1 VCCNSSAC
9 GSLSCAPT
17 PANLSCLFIFIYL
30 FLSCIVHSLGF
41 FPTPLQVAGNPDLA
55 RAINAS
61 LYALMCA
68 VRPGVTYS
76 SSPGGLATN
85 AYNGHTFWDVETW
98 MWPTWLAFHP
108 DVARDVLKYVQ
119 AWPRCSCQLFDKLY
133 MNFWQRQWQS
143 ISEHHTSRPTKEL
156 PNAAFFCVMP
166 ES

>member
-1 VCCNSSAC
+1 MGLGCLGVLCNLAT
-9 GSLSCAPT
+9 LSPCV
-17 PANLSCLFIFIYL
+17 F
-30 FLSCIVHSLGF
+30 
-41 FPTPLQVAGNPDLA
+41 QVAGNPDLA

-108 DVARDVLKYVQ
+108 DVARDVLQYRVNRQNQ
-119 AWPRCSCQLFDKLY
+119 AMD
-133 MNFWQRQWQS
+133 
-143 ISEHHTSRPTKEL
+143 
-156 PNAAFFCVMP
+156 NAALHNFSGMMFP
-166 ES
+166 WESA